1 MLVTRA
7 QTAKM
12 LSRLISDT
20 FGDNLKSNVPEFTQ
34 VFDSEAMDRADVFE
48 TESVGTG
55 YAGLIPEGRSVD
67 YLGFGEG
74 YTAHYR
80 ALKFGAGTQVTEE
93 QVDDNLWMKMGAK
106 AGVFLEES
114 LRQTKELFHAQV
126 FNDPTLLG
134 GDGVALLSTAHPT
147 VYGGTQSNTLAVPSQ
162 FSESALEEMLVKIRL
177 CKDAAGLFKAIK
189 PVKLFLHPSQEYN
202 ALRILNSVLRAGT
215 TDNDVNVHKGLFSQG
230 PVTLTWLTNTQ
241 YWGIKTNCPDGLKTL
256 QRKAVR
262 LKNSEDID
270 TGSVKTVAKERY
282 ARGWTNWRAWYGCAP

>member
-162 FSESALEEMLVKIRL
+162 FSESALEEMLVKSFQGHQAGQAVPAPLPGIQRPAHPEFG
-177 CKDAAGLFKAIK
+177 AAGRHDRQRRECPQGLVLARPRHPDLADQH
-189 PVKLFLHPSQEYN
+189 PVLGHQDQLPGWPQDPTAQGGAPQEQRGHRHRFREDRRQGT
-202 ALRILNSVLRAGT
+202 LRQ
-215 TDNDVNVHKGLFSQG
+215 GLDQ
-230 PVTLTWLTNTQ
+230 LACL
-241 YWGIKTNCPDGLKTL
+241 
-256 QRKAVR
+256 VR
-262 LKNSEDID
+262 LR
-270 TGSVKTVAKERY
+270 SVILATDL
-282 ARGWTNWRAWYGCAP
+282 